1 MMDVKTTARHGG
13 IEYPIQGQ
21 FDDRFRPVLER
32 FVANFSEG
40 LETGAAASVMEQG
53 RVVVDLW
60 GGFADRNCRRP
71 WERDTIV
78 NMMSVSKVASAV
90 CIHMLIARGLLDPD
104 EPVARYWPEFAQAG
118 KEKLP
123 LRYVLDHRSGLAIV
137 TQRKAGAITDWTWM
151 TQALARQAPVWPPG
165 EVAAYH
171 GLTQG
176 FMLGEVL
183 RQATGQSLGRF
194 FRKQVAEPLG
204 LDYHIGLEPTEEAR
218 CAEFIPD
225 ALIKGF
231 RTANRPDPLPQ
242 EAYVWAQ
249 LADDE
254 DFNTPGW
261 RRAEIPS
268 ANGHGTARAVA
279 RLYAAL
285 VNGGE
290 LDGVRLMSAATVKRM
305 TAEQHNLTEVLR
317 GRAYHQAAGV
327 LLNTPPYVDMGPNP
341 RAFGHHGSG
350 GAIGL
355 GDPDAGIAFAYG
367 MNRMHADPTNGP
379 RAGGLI
385 TATFECVAK

>member
-1 MMDVKTTARHGG
+1 MREIKTTARHGR
-13 IEYPIQGQ
+13 IDYPIQGLCEE
-21 FDDRFRPVLER
+21 RFQSVLER
-32 FVANFSEG
+32 FAANFAEG
-40 LETGAAASVMEQG
+40 QETGAGVAVMHNG
-53 RVVVDLW
+53 LPVVDLW
-60 GGFADRNCRRP
+60 GGFADKSCSRP
-71 WERDTIV
+71 WQRDTLV

-90 CIHMLIARGLLDPD
+90 CTHMLIERGALDLD
-104 EPVARYWPEFAQAG
+104 APVARYWPEFAQAG

-137 TQRKAGAITDWTWM
+137 TERKAGAITDWNWM
-151 TQALARQAPVWPPG
+151 TQALARQAPVWKPG

-176 FMLGEVL
+176 FLLGEIIRRV
-183 RQATGQSLGRF
+183 TGQTLGSF
-194 FRKQVAEPLG
+194 FRREVAEPLG
-204 LDYHIGLEPTEEAR
+204 LDYYIGLRPEEEAR

-231 RTANRPDPLPQ
+231 RTSHLPDPLNPG
-242 EAYVWAQ
+242 ALVWAQ

-290 LDGVRLMSAATVKRM
+290 LDGVRLMRRETVQGM

-317 GRAYHQAAGV
+317 GRAYHQASGV
-327 LLNTPPYVDMGPNP
+327 LLNTPPYVYMGPNA

-350 GAIGL
+350 GAIGF
-355 GDPDAGIAFAYG
+355 GDPDARIAFGYG

-385 TATFECVAK
+385 KATFECL